1 MLLVTRVFQIC
12 LLQVVRVFK
21 HVFGFLVH
29 LFLSLCGCHSEH
41 NERTE
46 NFDEIV
52 LIKHMLGRPR
62 KRWNSIN
69 SNLGER
75 ECKLDRTG

>member
-1 MLLVTRVFQIC
+1 MLLVYFKYTY
-12 LLQVVRVFK
+12 LLQGVKVFK

-29 LFLSLCGCHSEH
+29 LFLSLYGCHSEH

-52 LIKHMLGRPR
+52 LRKRILGRPR
-62 KRWNSIN
+62 KRWNKIN
-69 SNLGER
+69 SKIRER
-75 ECKLDRTG
+75 DCKLDRTE

>member
-12 LLQVVRVFK
+12 LLQGVKVFRN
-21 HVFGFLVH
+21 VFGFLVH
-29 LFLSLCGCHSEH
+29 LFLSLCGCHNEH
-41 NERTE
+41 NERIE

-52 LIKHMLGRPR
+52 LRKRILGRPR

-69 SNLGER
+69 SKFRER
-75 ECKLDRTG
+75 EFKLDRTG